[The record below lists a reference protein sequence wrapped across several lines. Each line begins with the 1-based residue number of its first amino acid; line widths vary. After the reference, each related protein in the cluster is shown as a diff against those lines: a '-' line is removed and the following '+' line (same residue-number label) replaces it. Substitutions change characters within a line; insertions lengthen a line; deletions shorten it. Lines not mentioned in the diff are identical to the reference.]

1 MLKTFLSFGQLEI
14 SQNVSGHEGL
24 CSLES
29 LGFLECSVFF
39 MAQPKSLSGLPSTK
53 RVVYQ
58 SDSAASHAISD
69 QIDDFDGPILV
80 ITQDSITATK
90 VLAELQFFL
99 KPTTEIVYFPDWETL
114 IYDSF
119 SPHENI
125 ISARLKVL
133 NQLQESKPIIIVAS
147 CTTLLH
153 RLPTPNFVSSGSFL
167 IRKEQELVPGDL
179 RKSMH
184 LKAYREVST
193 VIEHGEFAIRGS
205 IVDIFP
211 MGSATPFRIDL
222 FDNIVD
228 SIRTFDPETQRSLEK
243 KNSVE
248 ILPGREFP
256 LSKSAINHF
265 KNQWHLHFS
274 GNPEDALIYRDIS
287 KGLVPAGLEYYL
299 KFFFEEP
306 ASIFDHLP
314 KETKI
319 FSENITEALKG
330 FWEKAQQRF
339 ESLRYDLS
347 KPILPVA
354 EILLNPNDFLNHLE
368 LNSFSILEELKKNQ
382 SQAFRYAQMP
392 NVRAEKRS
400 KRPFSLLE
408 QLLKNSANRVLIVAE
423 TQGRKASIESSFKEA
438 NLKPLEIDTWEEF
451 KKSDFRFAITVGLIQ
466 RGFSNNFFHVITERE
481 LFGEEVFSTRK
492 RKKTLDNFADLIVK
506 NLSEL
511 KPGDSVVHIDHGVGR
526 YEGLSIL
533 KIENQDTEFLVINY
547 AEDSKLYVPVSSLEL
562 ISRYSGI
569 EGLEAPLHRLGG
581 ETWKKEKKRAVEQ
594 INDVAAELLDL
605 YSKRLAAKGF
615 SHQTPDQ
622 DYEEFARAFPFE
634 ETPDQEEAIKQVVA
648 DMLSQRPMDRLICG
662 DVGFGKTEVAMR
674 AAFIATSSGKQ
685 VVVLVPTTLLAR
697 QHEETFKDRFANTA
711 ANIASISRFKTSSE
725 QKRIINGLITGKI
738 DIVIGTHSLLQENLD
753 FSDLGLLII
762 DEEHRFG
769 VRQKEKINSLR
780 AGVDILTM
788 TATPIPRTLN
798 MAISGLRDL
807 SIIATPPERRLS
819 IKTFINKKSDH
830 VVKEAIQREIL
841 RGGQVF
847 YLHNQVKTI
856 EKTAI
861 ELQKEIPEA
870 SVSIA
875 HGQMRE
881 QQLEQVMLNFHRKTS
896 NVLVCT
902 TIIETGLDIP
912 NANTIIIERADKLG
926 LAQIHQLRGRVGRS
940 YHQAYAYLLTAPE
953 EAMTPSAIKRLQAI
967 SESED
972 LGAGFILA
980 THDLEIRGA
989 GEILGDDQSG
999 NIQNLG
1005 YSMFAE
1011 LLDRAVSDI
1020 KSGRLPRS
1028 KDIDKKTLETSIDFA
1043 ALIPETYLPDTHARL
1058 VLYKR
1063 IASLRDEEELKELQ
1077 VEMIDRF
1084 GLFPIAVKNLFRLTS
1099 LKIQARTLGITKITL
1114 KSNSCR
1120 LIFGEQTLVD
1130 PDTIFKLL
1138 KNDPG
1143 RYKFNGGNELVLNA
1157 NITDVDKKFDTAER
1171 LFAQLY

>member
-1 MLKTFLSFGQLEI
+1 MTEAKPLADIPLT
-14 SQNVSGHEGL
+14 NP
-24 CSLES
+24 
-29 LGFLECSVFF
+29 
-39 MAQPKSLSGLPSTK
+39 A
-53 RVVYQ
+53 VYQ
-58 SDSAASHAISD
+58 SDSAASHALSNQLD
-69 QIDDFDGPILV
+69 NLDGPILV
-80 ITQDSITATK
+80 ITQNSANAAK
-90 VLAELQFFL
+90 VLAELQFFI
-99 KPTTEIVYFPDWETL
+99 KSSTEVVYFPDWETL

-125 ISARLKVL
+125 ISARLQVL
-133 NQLQESKPIIIVAS
+133 NRLQESKPVIIVAS
-147 CTTLLH
+147 CTTLMH
-153 RLPTPNFVSSGSFL
+153 RLPPPNFVSEGSFL
-167 IRKEQELVPGDL
+167 IRKEQELNLADL

-193 VIEHGEFAIRGS
+193 VIEHGDFAIRGS
-205 IVDIFP
+205 IIDIFP
-211 MGSATPFRIDL
+211 MGSAMPFRIDL

-243 KNSVE
+243 KNKIE

-256 LSKSAINHF
+256 LSKSAINQF

-274 GNPEDALIYRDIS
+274 GKPEDALVYRDIS
-287 KGLVPAGLEYYL
+287 KGLVPAGLEYYI
-299 KFFFEEP
+299 KFFFDEP

-314 KETKI
+314 EETKI
-319 FSENITEALKG
+319 FSENISEAVRG

-354 EILLNPNDFLNHLE
+354 DILLNPNDFLNRLE
-368 LNSFSILEELKKNQ
+368 LNSCSSLDEIKRNQ
-382 SQAFRYAQMP
+382 SQSCCYLKMP
-392 NVRAEKRS
+392 NVKAEKRS
-400 KRPFSLLE
+400 NQPFSQLE
-408 QLLKNSANRVLIVAE
+408 QLLENSANRILIVAE
-423 TQGRKASIESSFKEA
+423 TQGRKVSIDASFKEA
-438 NLKPLEIDTWEEF
+438 NIKPIEIDTWEEF
-451 KKSDFRFAITVGLIQ
+451 KKNDFKFAITVGLIQ
-466 RGFSNNFFHVITERE
+466 RGFSSNFFHVITERE

-533 KIENQDTEFLVINY
+533 KIENRDTEFLVINY

-569 EGLEAPLHRLGG
+569 EGLKAPLHRLGG
-581 ETWKKEKKRAVEQ
+581 ETWKKEKKRAVQQ

-605 YSKRLAAKGF
+605 YSKRLAAIGF
-615 SHQTPDQ
+615 GHQKPQ
-622 DYEEFARAFPFE
+622 RDYEEFARAFPFE
-634 ETPDQEEAIKQVVA
+634 ETADQEEAIKNVIA
-648 DMLSQRPMDRLICG
+648 DMLAERPMDRLICG

-711 ANIASISRFKTSSE
+711 VSIASISRFKTNSE
-725 QKRIINGLITGKI
+725 QKRIIDDLIAGKI
-738 DIVIGTHSLLQENLD
+738 DIVIGTHSLLQADIN

-769 VRQKEKINSLR
+769 VRQKAKINSLR

-807 SIIATPPERRLS
+807 SIIATAPERRLS
-819 IKTFINKKSDH
+819 IKTFINKKNDH
-830 VVKEAIQREIL
+830 IVKEAIQREIL

-856 EKTAI
+856 ERTAI

-881 QQLEQVMLNFHRKTS
+881 QQLEQVMLNFHRKAS

-953 EAMTPSAIKRLQAI
+953 EVMTPGAIKRLQAI

-999 NIQNLG
+999 NIHNLG
-1005 YSMFAE
+1005 YSTFTE

-1028 KDIDKKTLETSIDFA
+1028 QDIDKKTLETSIDFA
-1043 ALIPETYLPDTHARL
+1043 ALIPETYLPDAHARL

-1063 IASLRDEEELKELQ
+1063 IASLRNDEELKELQ

-1099 LKIQARTLGITKITL
+1099 LKIQARALGITKITL
-1114 KSNSCR
+1114 KGSSCR
-1120 LIFGEQTLVD
+1120 LIFGEQTPVS
-1130 PDTIFKLL
+1130 PDSIFKLL

-1143 RYKFNGGNELVLNA
+1143 KYKFNGGNELILSA
-1157 NITDVDKKFDTAER
+1157 NITDTEEKFDTAER
-1171 LFAQLY
+1171 LLTQLH

>member
-1 MLKTFLSFGQLEI
+1 MTEAKPLADIPLT
-14 SQNVSGHEGL
+14 NP
-24 CSLES
+24 
-29 LGFLECSVFF
+29 
-39 MAQPKSLSGLPSTK
+39 A
-53 RVVYQ
+53 VYQ
-58 SDSAASHAISD
+58 SDSAASHALSNQLD
-69 QIDDFDGPILV
+69 NLDGPILV
-80 ITQDSITATK
+80 ITQNSANAAK
-90 VLAELQFFL
+90 VLAELQFFI
-99 KPTTEIVYFPDWETL
+99 KSSTEVVYFPDWETL

-125 ISARLKVL
+125 ISARLQVL
-133 NQLQESKPIIIVAS
+133 NRLQESKPVIIVAS
-147 CTTLLH
+147 CSTLMH
-153 RLPTPNFVSSGSFL
+153 RLPPPNFVSEGSFL
-167 IRKEQELVPGDL
+167 IRKEQELNLADL

-193 VIEHGEFAIRGS
+193 VIEHGDFAIRGS
-205 IVDIFP
+205 IIDIFP
-211 MGSATPFRIDL
+211 MGSAMPFRIDL

-243 KNSVE
+243 KNKIE

-256 LSKSAINHF
+256 LSKSAINQF

-274 GNPEDALIYRDIS
+274 GKPEDALVYRDIS
-287 KGLVPAGLEYYL
+287 KGLVPAGLEYYI
-299 KFFFEEP
+299 KFFFDEP

-314 KETKI
+314 EETKI
-319 FSENITEALKG
+319 FSENISEAVRG

-354 EILLNPNDFLNHLE
+354 DILLNPNDFLNRLE
-368 LNSFSILEELKKNQ
+368 LNSCSSLDEIKRNQ
-382 SQAFRYAQMP
+382 SQSCCYLKMP
-392 NVRAEKRS
+392 NVKAEKRS
-400 KRPFSLLE
+400 NQPFSQLE
-408 QLLKNSANRVLIVAE
+408 QLLENSANRILIVAE
-423 TQGRKASIESSFKEA
+423 TQGRKVSIDASFKEA
-438 NLKPLEIDTWEEF
+438 NIKPIEIDTWEEF
-451 KKSDFRFAITVGLIQ
+451 KKNDFKFAITVGLIQ
-466 RGFSNNFFHVITERE
+466 RGFSSNFFHVITERE

-533 KIENQDTEFLVINY
+533 KIENRDTEFLVINY

-569 EGLEAPLHRLGG
+569 EGLKAPLHRLGG
-581 ETWKKEKKRAVEQ
+581 ETWKKEKKRAVQQ

-605 YSKRLAAKGF
+605 YSKRLAAIGF
-615 SHQTPDQ
+615 GHQKPQ
-622 DYEEFARAFPFE
+622 RDYEEFARAFPFE
-634 ETPDQEEAIKQVVA
+634 ETADQEEAIKNVIA
-648 DMLSQRPMDRLICG
+648 DMLAERPMDRLICG

-711 ANIASISRFKTSSE
+711 VSIASISRFKTNSE
-725 QKRIINGLITGKI
+725 QKRIIDDLIAGKI
-738 DIVIGTHSLLQENLD
+738 DIVIGTHSLLQADIN

-769 VRQKEKINSLR
+769 VRQKAKINSLR

-807 SIIATPPERRLS
+807 SIIATAPERRLS
-819 IKTFINKKSDH
+819 IKTFINKKNDH
-830 VVKEAIQREIL
+830 IVKEAIQREIL

-856 EKTAI
+856 ERTAI

-881 QQLEQVMLNFHRKTS
+881 QQLEQVMLNFHRKAS

-953 EAMTPSAIKRLQAI
+953 EVMTPGAIKRLQAI

-999 NIQNLG
+999 NIHNLG
-1005 YSMFAE
+1005 YSTFTE

-1028 KDIDKKTLETSIDFA
+1028 QDIDKKTLETSIDFA
-1043 ALIPETYLPDTHARL
+1043 ALIPETYLPDAHARL

-1063 IASLRDEEELKELQ
+1063 IASLRNDEELKELQ

-1099 LKIQARTLGITKITL
+1099 LKIQARALGITKITL
-1114 KSNSCR
+1114 KGSSCR
-1120 LIFGEQTLVD
+1120 LIFGEQTPVS
-1130 PDTIFKLL
+1130 PDSIFKLL

-1143 RYKFNGGNELVLNA
+1143 KYKFNGGNELILSA
-1157 NITDVDKKFDTAER
+1157 NITDTEEKFDTAER
-1171 LFAQLY
+1171 LLTQLH

>member
-1 MLKTFLSFGQLEI
+1 MT
-14 SQNVSGHEGL
+14 
-24 CSLES
+24 
-29 LGFLECSVFF
+29 
-39 MAQPKSLSGLPSTK
+39 QPKTLNAMPLKDPA
-53 RVVYQ
+53 VHQ
-58 SDSAASHAISD
+58 SDSAASHVLSD
-69 QIDDFDGPILV
+69 HIDNVDGPILV
-80 ITQDSITATK
+80 ITEDSTNAAK

-99 KPTTEIVYFPDWETL
+99 NSSADIVHFPDWETL

-125 ISARLKVL
+125 ISERLKVL
-133 NQLQESKPIIIVAS
+133 NELQESKPMVIVAS
-147 CTTLLH
+147 CTTLMH
-153 RLPTPNFVSSGSFL
+153 KLPPPKFVSGGSFF
-167 IRKEQELVPGDL
+167 IRNEQELDLFDL
-179 RKSMH
+179 RKSAH

-193 VIEHGEFAIRGS
+193 VIEHGDFAIRGS

-222 FDNIVD
+222 YDKTVD
-228 SIRTFDPETQRSLEK
+228 SIRTFDPETQISLEK
-243 KNSVE
+243 KNKIE

-274 GNPEDALIYRDIS
+274 GKADDSLIYRDIS

-299 KFFFEEP
+299 PLFFEKT

-314 KETKI
+314 QGARI
-319 FSENITEALKG
+319 FSENIEESAKV
-330 FWEKAQQRF
+330 FWDRAQQRF
-339 ESLRYDLS
+339 ESLRYDTS
-347 KPILPVA
+347 KPILPVS
-354 EILLNPNDFLNHLE
+354 EILVNPKDFLDHLE
-368 LNSFSILEELKKNQ
+368 LNSCSFMEEIKKNKAKTCLY
-382 SQAFRYAQMP
+382 SKMP
-392 NVRAEKRS
+392 DVKAEKKSRE
-400 KRPFSLLE
+400 PFSLLE
-408 QLLKNSANRVLIVAE
+408 QLLKDSTNRVLIVAE
-423 TQGRKASIESSFKEA
+423 TQGRKASLEASFKEA
-438 NLKPLEIDTWEEF
+438 GIKPAEVDTWDQF
-451 KKSDFRFAITVGLIQ
+451 KKSDLNFAITVGLIQ
-466 RGFSNNFFHVITERE
+466 RGFYSNFFHVITERE

-492 RKKTLDNFADLIVK
+492 RKKTFDNFADLIVK

-526 YEGLSIL
+526 YEGLRIL
-533 KIENQDTEFLVINY
+533 KIESRDTEFLVIKY
-547 AEDSKLYVPVSSLEL
+547 ADDSKLYVPVSSLEL

-581 ETWKKEKKRAVEQ
+581 ERWKKEKKLAVQQ

-605 YSKRLAAKGF
+605 YSKRRAAVGF
-615 SHQTPDQ
+615 SHKKPNQ
-622 DYEEFARAFPFE
+622 DYEEFARTFPFE
-634 ETPDQEEAIKQVVA
+634 ETPDQEEAIKKVIA
-648 DMLSQRPMDRLICG
+648 DMSSKRPMDRLICG

-674 AAFIATSSGKQ
+674 AAFIAVSSGKQ

-711 ANIASISRFKTSSE
+711 VSISSISRFKTSLE
-725 QKRIINGLITGKI
+725 QKKIIDDLMTGKI
-738 DIVIGTHSLLQENLD
+738 DIVIGTHSLLQEDIN
-753 FSDLGLLII
+753 FSDLGLLVI

-819 IKTFINKKSDH
+819 IKTFINKKSDE
-830 VVKEAIQREIL
+830 VVKEAIQREIM

-856 EKTAI
+856 EKAAI
-861 ELQKEIPEA
+861 ELQREIPEA
-870 SVSIA
+870 SISIA

-881 QQLEQVMLNFHRKTS
+881 QQLENVMLNFHRKTS
-896 NVLVCT
+896 NILVCT

-940 YHQAYAYLLTAPE
+940 HHQAYAYLLTASE
-953 EAMTPSAIKRLQAI
+953 EAMTPRAIKRLQAI
-967 SESED
+967 SDSED

-1011 LLDRAVSDI
+1011 LLDRAVNDI

-1028 KDIDKKTLETSIDFA
+1028 QDLDKKTLETSIDFA

-1063 IASLRDEEELKELQ
+1063 IASLANDSEIKELQ

-1084 GLFPIAVKNLFRLTS
+1084 GLFPTAVKNLFRLTS
-1099 LKIQARTLGITKITL
+1099 LKIRGRLLGITKITL
-1114 KSNSCR
+1114 KSSDCR
-1120 LIFGEQTLVD
+1120 LIFGEQTPVS
-1130 PDTIFKLL
+1130 PNSIFDLL

-1143 RYKFNGGNELVLNA
+1143 KYKFNGGNELILNA
-1157 NITDVDKKFDTAER
+1157 NIADTDEKFDAAER

>member
-1 MLKTFLSFGQLEI
+1 MFLRIFR
-14 SQNVSGHEGL
+14 
-24 CSLES
+24 
-29 LGFLECSVFF
+29 FFRVFYF
-39 MAQPKSLSGLPSTK
+39 SYGAIQDVEAMPLRDRA
-53 RVVYQ
+53 VYQ
-58 SDSAASHAISD
+58 SNSAASHALSD
-69 QIDDFDGPILV
+69 RIDNVDGPVLV
-80 ITQDSITATK
+80 ITEDSANAAK
-90 VLAELQFFL
+90 VLAELRFFL
-99 KPTTEIVYFPDWETL
+99 DPAGEIIHFPDWETL

-133 NQLQESKPIIIVAS
+133 NELQESKPMVIVAS
-147 CTTLLH
+147 CTTLMH
-153 RLPTPNFVSSGSFL
+153 KLPPPEFVSDGSFF
-167 IRKEQELVPGDL
+167 IRKEQEVDLLDL
-179 RKSMH
+179 RRSAH

-193 VIEHGEFAIRGS
+193 VIQHGEYAIRGS

-222 FDNIVD
+222 FDNTVD
-228 SIRTFDPETQRSLEK
+228 SIRTFDPETQISLEIK
-243 KNSVE
+243 DKVE

-265 KNQWHLHFS
+265 KNQWHLNFP
-274 GNPEDALIYRDIS
+274 GKAEDSSIYRDIS

-299 KFFFEEP
+299 GLFFEET

-314 KETKI
+314 EETRI
-319 FSENITEALKG
+319 FSENIEKAAKA
-330 FWEKAQQRF
+330 FWGKAQQRF
-339 ESLRYDLS
+339 ESLRYDIS
-347 KPILPVA
+347 KPILPVS
-354 EILLNPNDFLNHLE
+354 EILVNPNDFLHYLE
-368 LNSFSILEELKKNQ
+368 LNSVSLMEEIKKNQ
-382 SQAFRYAQMP
+382 VQTCRYGEMP
-392 NVRAEKRS
+392 DVRVAKKS
-400 KRPFSLLE
+400 KQPFSRLKQVLE
-408 QLLKNSANRVLIVAE
+408 ESANRILIVAE
-423 TQGRKASIESSFKEA
+423 TQGRKASLDALLKEA
-438 NLKPLEIDTWEEF
+438 DLKAAEVDTWDEF
-451 KKSDFRFAITVGLIQ
+451 KISDYKFAITAGLIQ
-466 RGFSNNFFHVITERE
+466 RGFYSNFFHVITERE

-526 YEGLSIL
+526 YEGLRIL
-533 KIENQDTEFLVINY
+533 KIENRETEFLVITY
-547 AEDSKLYVPVSSLEL
+547 ADESKLYVPVSSLEL

-581 ETWKKEKKRAVEQ
+581 ENWKKEKKLAVKQ
-594 INDVAAELLDL
+594 INDIAAELLDL
-605 YSKRLAAKGF
+605 YSKRLAAVGYC
-615 SHQTPDQ
+615 HQKPQ
-622 DYEEFARAFPFE
+622 RDYEEFARSFPFE
-634 ETPDQEEAIKQVVA
+634 ETPDQEEAIKKVIT
-648 DMLSQRPMDRLICG
+648 DMSSKRPMDRLICG

-674 AAFIATSSGKQ
+674 AAFIAVSSGKQ

-711 ANIASISRFKTSSE
+711 VSISSISRFKSNSE
-725 QKRIINGLITGKI
+725 QKRIIDDLMTGKI
-738 DIVIGTHSLLQENLD
+738 DIVIGTHSLLQENIN
-753 FSDLGLLII
+753 FSDLGLLVV

-780 AGVDILTM
+780 AGIDILTM

-819 IKTFINKKSDH
+819 IKTFISKKSDQI
-830 VVKEAIQREIL
+830 VKEAIQREIL

-856 EKTAI
+856 ERTAI
-861 ELQKEIPEA
+861 ELQRAIPEA

-881 QQLEQVMLNFHRKTS
+881 RQLEQVMLNFHRKTS

-940 YHQAYAYLLTAPE
+940 YHQAYAYLLTASE

-1020 KSGRLPRS
+1020 KSGKLPRS
-1028 KDIDKKTLETSIDFA
+1028 HDIEKKTLETSIDFA

-1063 IASLRDEEELKELQ
+1063 IASLANPAEIKEIQ

-1084 GLFPIAVKNLFRLTS
+1084 GLFPTAVKNLFRLTS
-1099 LKIQARTLGITKITL
+1099 LKIQARQLGITKITL
-1114 KSNSCR
+1114 KSSDCR
-1120 LIFGEQTLVD
+1120 LMFGEQTTVN
-1130 PDTIFKLL
+1130 PDSIFDLL

-1143 RYKFNGGNELVLNA
+1143 KYKFNGGNELILNA
-1157 NITDVDKKFDTAER
+1157 KITDTDEKFDATER